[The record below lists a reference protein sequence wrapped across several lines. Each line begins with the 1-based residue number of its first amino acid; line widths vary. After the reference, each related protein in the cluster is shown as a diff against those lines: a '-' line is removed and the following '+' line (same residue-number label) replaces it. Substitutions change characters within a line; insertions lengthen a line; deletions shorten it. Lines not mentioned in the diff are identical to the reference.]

1 VAAWKA
7 ASNRTAWAISK
18 SKSNALHNQT
28 CNRKVAANRPRLFLA
43 DNKPAAP
50 LRARGYDPPHFEI
63 PLAGRR
69 PLFGSKCPRLQTD
82 NIDGEMCEAIASRS
96 SRSAAERIITKSPRT
111 RLRGSQTQQK
121 PMASTASTAVQ
132 SGLQLYL
139 RQINDS
145 PLLTAQQEKDLARKI
160 IADNDPAARERMVRS
175 NLRLVVNIAKH
186 YVNRGLSLPDLIE
199 EGNIGLLKAVEG
211 FDPENGCRFS
221 TYASWWIKQA
231 IKRALINSVQPI
243 HIPAYMVEMMSKFR
257 QAIRELEE
265 DLGRLP
271 TTEELSVHLKMSVK
285 KLKIIKKAVKAY
297 HSPTQFSS
305 GGANDEQMTISDV
318 VADTHNPGP
327 DESVCGTD
335 ELRQL
340 SELLT
345 QIDDRAAKILKL
357 RYGLE
362 GQDPMT
368 LKQIGQTIGLTRERV
383 RQIEHEALAKLRD
396 AMMVA

>member
-1 VAAWKA
+1 M
-7 ASNRTAWAISK
+7 
-18 SKSNALHNQT
+18 
-28 CNRKVAANRPRLFLA
+28 P
-43 DNKPAAP
+43 
-50 LRARGYDPPHFEI
+50 RARPARKF
-63 PLAGRR
+63 
-69 PLFGSKCPRLQTD
+69 
-82 NIDGEMCEAIASRS
+82 
-96 SRSAAERIITKSPRT
+96 ERIFTKSPR
-111 RLRGSQTQQK
+111 LQVAGSQTTQE
-121 PMASTASTAVQ
+121 PMASTAVQ
-132 SGLQLYL
+132 SSLQLYL

-145 PLLTAQQEKDLARKI
+145 PLLTAQEEKDLARKI
-160 IADNDPAARERMVRS
+160 IAENDPAARERMVRS

-211 FDPENGCRFS
+211 FDPDNGCRFS

-297 HSPTQFSS
+297 HSPTQFIA
-305 GGANDEQMTISDV
+305 GGDEQMTISEV

-327 DESVCGTD
+327 DESVSGSD

-345 QIDDRAAKILKL
+345 QIDERAAKILKL